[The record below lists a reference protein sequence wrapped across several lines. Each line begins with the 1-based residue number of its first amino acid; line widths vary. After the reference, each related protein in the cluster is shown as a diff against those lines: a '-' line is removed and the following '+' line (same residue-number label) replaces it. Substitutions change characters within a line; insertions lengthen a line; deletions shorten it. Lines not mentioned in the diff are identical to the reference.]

1 MKKFIAYLFFITSIL
16 FSKSLDKIN
25 FDFPNHLLLN
35 DTTIVKKDTLKI
47 IPQKTPALL
56 SISNYIL
63 KKEELNFSDYRYS
76 GNYFNYIHFGLLRD
90 LGSLSQ
96 PNEVLLY
103 GCGYNNISFLY
114 DGILL
119 NNRLFNSFD
128 LYLLQSESI
137 DSIEVI
143 SFPRGF
149 FYSNYNNF
157 ASINFIS
164 KYTSSSKPYTRI
176 KFYQAPNEE
185 GMIDGIFSS
194 NFGKRLNIFSEI
206 TNQSVNPFY
215 RNTDYSLWLASL
227 RISYALSN
235 NLTLRGSYQHSK
247 SIIQLNG
254 GVNADSILNSYPK
267 EQFEDVLY
275 NNILAPVKFYNR
287 YQKVTNNNFTLRLS
301 GELYKNSFT
310 DFSIYYQTGLNE
322 FRQNDTTG
330 TNLQSNAEKI
340 FHNNEYRTIGVRL
353 KHDIIFSNLQI
364 NLINEF
370 ENNKFSTPL
379 LIQNKSLNSFSSGIF
394 LTSFLSEKIAQ
405 ISLYGKYLNYDNNS
419 YFGYGGDISFNLN
432 NKIKIY
438 AGASS
443 FYKPFTLFENHPFAI
458 NKKQKN
464 TAVEIKSIFSFN
476 PFKIE
481 LGYFYSASIDKQIA
495 ALIQNKFLLNDNATY
510 FKIDNLYLQGI
521 NLALNAKFWKIILTS
536 NTNFYFSESN
546 REKQAIPEFTSSGGI
561 YYQDLLFNSNLNLK
575 IGLNY
580 YSIGK
585 RNDLL
590 IDFEKNITTPY
601 MWLIAP
607 NIRTVPYLLTN
618 KYPSE
623 FQLDLFAAG
632 QIQKNAIIY
641 FVFENLLNRKYFIVP
656 YYPKQERGIRVG
668 VAWEFFD

>member
-25 FDFPNHLLLN
+25 CDFPNNLLLN

-47 IPQKTPALL
+47 IPQKTLALL
-56 SISNYIL
+56 SISNYVL
-63 KKEELNFSDYRYS
+63 RKEELNFSDYRYS
-76 GNYFNYIHFGLLRD
+76 GNFFNYIPFGLIRD
-90 LGSLSQ
+90 LGSLGQ

-103 GCGYNNISFLY
+103 GSGYNNISFLY
-114 DGILL
+114 DGILI
-119 NNRLFNSFD
+119 NNRLFNSYD

-137 DSIEVI
+137 DSIEI
-143 SFPRGF
+143 ITFPRGF
-149 FYSNYNNF
+149 FYSNYNNS
-157 ASINFIS
+157 ASVNFIS
-164 KYTSSSKPYTRI
+164 KYNSSSKPYTRI

-227 RISYALSN
+227 RVSYALSN
-235 NLTLRGSYQHSK
+235 NLTLIGSYKHSK

-287 YQKVTNNNFTLRLS
+287 YQKVTTHNFTLRLF

-310 DFSIYYQTGLNE
+310 DFSIYYQTGLSE

-330 TNLQSNAEKI
+330 TNLQSNAENV
-340 FHNNEYRTIGVRL
+340 FHNNEYKTIGVRL
-353 KHDIIFSNLQI
+353 KNDLTFSNLQI
-364 NLINEF
+364 NFINEF
-370 ENNKFSTPL
+370 ENNKFSSPL

-394 LTSFLSEKIAQ
+394 LTSFLPKKIAQ
-405 ISLYGKYLNYDNNS
+405 ISLYGKYLNYDDNS

-476 PFKIE
+476 PLKIE

-495 ALIQNKFLLNDNATY
+495 ALIQNKFLLNDNAIY

-521 NLALNAKFWKIILTS
+521 NLALNAKVWKIILTS

-580 YSIGK
+580 YSIGT
-585 RNDLL
+585 RNDML

-607 NIRTVPYLLTN
+607 NVRTVPYLLTK

-656 YYPKQERGIRVG
+656 YYPKQERGIRFG